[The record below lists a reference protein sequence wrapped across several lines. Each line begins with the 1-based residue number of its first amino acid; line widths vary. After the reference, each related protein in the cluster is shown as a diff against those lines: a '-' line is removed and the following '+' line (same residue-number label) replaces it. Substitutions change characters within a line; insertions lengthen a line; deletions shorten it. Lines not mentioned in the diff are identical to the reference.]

1 MPETS
6 ATIPAQRGSFRL
18 AAALLCGALFV
29 GLAVLLKDQQAEI
42 LSTTQVASQLDGEGK
57 LRPLA
62 EVVETT
68 RALKLVTLTIDSRV
82 RTKVRDERWRGTA
95 SAVVE
100 APVRYVYGVDL
111 AGLDPD
117 AIRLGK
123 VLGIYEIT
131 IPRPTRIATEVD
143 GSHPVEEVV
152 EVSGTRFKSRAGEY
166 YLGLARKEIYD
177 EARKSTLP
185 REILEEIDTKTR
197 EQVETLVRRF
207 VGPSAEVRV
216 RFNGQR
222 PDPTIKKTTD
232 QSNNSNE
239 DRGKG

>member
-1 MPETS
+1 MDE
-6 ATIPAQRGSFRL
+6 PAPPPAPRPGRKGLGAF
-18 AAALLCGALFV
+18 LLGGALFG
-29 GLAVLLKDQQAEI
+29 GLAVLLHTQQQEI
-42 LSTTQVASQLDGEGK
+42 LSTSHLASQLDDDGK

-68 RALKLVTLTIDSRV
+68 RALKLVTLTIDTRV

-123 VLGIYEIT
+123 ILGMYEIT
-131 IPRPTRIATEVD
+131 IPHPIRIATEVD

-166 YLGLARKEIYD
+166 YLGLARKELYE

-185 REILEEIDTKTR
+185 KETLDEIDTKTR

-216 RFNGQR
+216 KF
-222 PDPTIKKTTD
+222 D
-232 QSNNSNE
+232 
-239 DRGKG
+239 DRRQARK

>member
-1 MPETS
+1 MDE
-6 ATIPAQRGSFRL
+6 PAPPARKLPGRPGL
-18 AAALLCGALFV
+18 AAFLLGGTLFA
-29 GLAVLLKDQQAEI
+29 GLAVLLHTQQQEI
-42 LSTTQVASQLDGEGK
+42 LSTTQVAAGLDGEGK

-68 RALKLVTLTIDSRV
+68 RALKLVTLTVDSRV

-131 IPRPTRIATEVD
+131 IPHPMRIATEVD

-197 EQVETLVRRF
+197 EQVETLIRRF

-216 RFNGQR
+216 RFKNQPQG
-222 PDPTIKKTTD
+222 P
-232 QSNNSNE
+232 
-239 DRGKG
+239 

>member
-1 MPETS
+1 MSGTVPS
-6 ATIPAQRGSFRL
+6 QRRFPGL
-18 AAALLCGALFV
+18 AVVLLGAALFA
-29 GLAVLLKDQQAEI
+29 GLAVLLKNQQGEV
-42 LSTTQVASQLDGEGK
+42 LSTTQMASQIDGEGK

-62 EVVETT
+62 DVVETT

-123 VLGIYEIT
+123 ILGIYEIT
-131 IPRPTRIATEVD
+131 IPHPQRIATEVD
-143 GSHPVEEVV
+143 GSHPVGEVV
-152 EVSGTRFKSRAGEY
+152 EVSGTRFKSVAGEY
-166 YLGLARKEIYD
+166 YLGLARKELYE
-177 EARKSTLP
+177 EARRSTLP
-185 REILEEIDTKTR
+185 RETLDEIDTKTR

-216 RFNGQR
+216 RFSDR
-222 PDPTIKKTTD
+222 PRSP
-232 QSNNSNE
+232 
-239 DRGKG
+239 

>member
-1 MPETS
+1 MEEAAP
-6 ATIPAQRGSFRL
+6 L
-18 AAALLCGALFV
+18 AEPRPGRSGLTAFLLGGALFA
-29 GLAVLLKDQQAEI
+29 GLALLLKSQQAEI
-42 LSTTQVASQLDGEGK
+42 LSTTQVAAGLDGEGK

-68 RALKLVTLTIDSRV
+68 RALKLVTLTIDTRV

-123 VLGIYEIT
+123 ILGIYEIT
-131 IPRPTRIATEVD
+131 IPHPARIATEVD

-166 YLGLARKEIYD
+166 YLGLARKELYD

-185 REILEEIDTKTR
+185 GEVLEEIDTKTR

-216 RFNGQR
+216 RFR
-222 PDPTIKKTTD
+222 K
-232 QSNNSNE
+232 
-239 DRGKG
+239 

>member
-1 MPETS
+1 MDE
-6 ATIPAQRGSFRL
+6 PAPL
-18 AAALLCGALFV
+18 AAPRSGRSGLGAFLLGGALFG
-29 GLAVLLKDQQAEI
+29 GLALLLHTQQEEI
-42 LSTTQVASQLDGEGK
+42 LSTSHMAVQLDGEGK

-62 EVVETT
+62 DVVETT
-68 RALKLVTLTIDSRV
+68 RALKLVTLTIDTRV
-82 RTKVRDERWRGTA
+82 RAKVRDERWRGSA

-123 VLGIYEIT
+123 ILGIYEIT
-131 IPRPTRIATEVD
+131 IPHPTRIATEVD

-166 YLGLARKEIYD
+166 YLGLARKDIYD
-177 EARKSTLP
+177 QARKSTLP
-185 REILEEIDTKTR
+185 KETLDEIDTKTQ

-216 RFNGQR
+216 RFKN
-222 PDPTIKKTTD
+222 
-232 QSNNSNE
+232 
-239 DRGKG
+239 

>member
-1 MPETS
+1 MDEPVPVAEPRR
-6 ATIPAQRGSFRL
+6 ARFGL
-18 AAALLCGALFV
+18 GALLFGGTLFV
-29 GLAVLLKDQQAEI
+29 GLAVLLKNQQGEV
-42 LSTTQVASQLDGEGK
+42 LSTSRIATQLDDEGK

-123 VLGIYEIT
+123 ILGIYEIT
-131 IPRPTRIATEVD
+131 IPHPTRIATEVD
-143 GSHPVEEVV
+143 SSHPVEELV
-152 EVSGTRFKSRAGEY
+152 EVSGTRFKSVAGEY
-166 YLGLARKEIYD
+166 YLGLARKELYD
-177 EARKSTLP
+177 AARKSTLP
-185 REILEEIDTKTR
+185 RETLDEIDTKTR

-216 RFNGQR
+216 RFKN
-222 PDPTIKKTTD
+222 
-232 QSNNSNE
+232 
-239 DRGKG
+239 